1 MHHMCGTFT
10 CEMYY
15 SLPGGFTSTDSKK
28 STQVVH
34 RRPSIGSLDRCDC
47 ASMPA
52 EGFAFM
58 CACHRHVF
66 LHSCTMYLNV
76 VVSYSTKAH
85 KVEELETS
93 VADKRRVYKDTIA
106 STQVSYDN
114 IVTNYHTL

>member
-1 MHHMCGTFT
+1 MCVYLACSSETWYQ
-10 CEMYY
+10 ED
-15 SLPGGFTSTDSKK
+15 LPALTL

-34 RRPSIGSLDRCDC
+34 RRPSIGSLDRFGR

-58 CACHRHVF
+58 CACHYHIF
-66 LHSCTMYLNV
+66 LHCCTMHLNIV
-76 VVSYSTKAH
+76 ISCSTKAH

-114 IVTNYHTL
+114 TVTNCHAM